1 MPPAHNIL
9 WRYQTDRLIYRGQG
23 AAFPA
28 ALCCVVRHMVDG
40 GAGMLQLPDLL
51 FYRTGL
57 LGQKLLEGAGIMF
70 LKECFYLLQVHKP
83 CSWDEV

>member
-1 MPPAHNIL
+1 
-9 WRYQTDRLIYRGQG
+9 
-23 AAFPA
+23 
-28 ALCCVVRHMVDG
+28 MVDG

>member
-1 MPPAHNIL
+1 METWIGIDIGTTNCKVGVCNGQYELLELYTMATP
-9 WRYQTDRLIYRGQG
+9 RKQTAEGDVYD
-23 AAFPA
+23 PE
-28 ALCCVVRHMVDG
+28 V
-40 GAGMLQLPDLL
+40 
-51 FYRTGL
+51 